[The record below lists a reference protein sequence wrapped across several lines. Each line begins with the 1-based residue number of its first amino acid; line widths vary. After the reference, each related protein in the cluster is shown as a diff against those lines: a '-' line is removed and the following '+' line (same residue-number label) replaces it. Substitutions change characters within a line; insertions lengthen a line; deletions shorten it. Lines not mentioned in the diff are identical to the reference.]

1 MVNALITGASS
12 GIGLSTARRMA
23 QRGHQVLL
31 LSYDEAELQH
41 ACASIG
47 PLAVAV
53 LCDLSRAVEVDGLWD
68 RLEEHHGPIEFLINN
83 AGIGYQGPVV
93 DTETDSFRRI
103 MEVNYFAAVNL
114 CQQAVRAMK
123 VRGRGHILNL
133 TSASARRSLA
143 GIGAYGASKAALHAL
158 TQSLRMEAS
167 VYGVTV
173 SEVLPISVRTPF
185 FERANYQPRGLT
197 QTPEYVAQVIL
208 RCLDRNIPE
217 QTTHWPTALG
227 FGLDALMPNWI
238 ARLMN
243 WWHRRR
249 P

>member
-1 MVNALITGASS
+1 
-12 GIGLSTARRMA
+12 MA

-31 LSYDEAELQH
+31 LSYDEAELLQ

-47 PLAVAV
+47 PQALPV
-53 LCDLSRAVEVDGLWD
+53 LCDLSQEAEVDGLWD
-68 RLEEHHGPIEFLINN
+68 RLEESHGPIDFLINN

-93 DTETDSFRRI
+93 DTEMASFRRI
-103 MEVNYFAAVNL
+103 MEVNYFAAANL
-114 CQQAVRAMK
+114 CQQAVRAM
-123 VRGRGHILNL
+123 RPRHRGHILNL

-143 GIGAYGASKAALHAL
+143 SIGAYGASKAALHAL
-158 TQSLRMEAS
+158 TQSLRMEAAA
-167 VYGVTV
+167 YGVNV

-197 QTPEYVAQVIL
+197 QTPEHVAEAIL

-227 FGLDALMPNWI
+227 FGLDALMPNWV
-238 ARLMN
+238 ARLLN